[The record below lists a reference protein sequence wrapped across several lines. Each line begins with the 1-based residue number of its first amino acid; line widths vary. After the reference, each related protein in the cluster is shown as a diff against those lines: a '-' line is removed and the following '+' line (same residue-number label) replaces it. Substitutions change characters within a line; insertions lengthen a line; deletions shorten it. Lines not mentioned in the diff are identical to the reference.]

1 MKTYI
6 KPLITVYYVSSRS
19 FFLGSSQTRAGST
32 TLRGEQ
38 GEVHNQYE
46 GEQNQLAKGFSFPD
60 LGLDDSFPAWD
71 D

>member
-6 KPLITVYYVSSRS
+6 KPLITVYYVSLRS

-32 TLRGEQ
+32 TLRGE
-38 GEVHNQYE
+38 VHNQYE
-46 GEQNQLAKGFSFPD
+46 GEQNQLAKGSSFPD
-60 LGLDDSFPAWD
+60 LGLDDSFSAWD

>member
-6 KPLITVYYVSSRS
+6 KPLITVYYVSLRS
-19 FFLGSSQTRAGST
+19 FFLGSSQTRSGHSV
-32 TLRGEQ
+32 LRSERND
-38 GEVHNQYE
+38 VYNQYE

-60 LGLDDSFPAWD
+60 LGLDDSFTAWD

>member
-6 KPLITVYYVSSRS
+6 KPLITVYYVSLRS

-46 GEQNQLAKGFSFPD
+46 GE
-60 LGLDDSFPAWD
+60 
-71 D
+71 

>member
-1 MKTYI
+1 MKTYS
-6 KPLITVYYVSSRS
+6 KPLITVYYVSLRS

-46 GEQNQLAKGFSFPD
+46 GEQNQLAKGSSFSG
-60 LGLDDSFPAWD
+60 LGLDDSFTAWD